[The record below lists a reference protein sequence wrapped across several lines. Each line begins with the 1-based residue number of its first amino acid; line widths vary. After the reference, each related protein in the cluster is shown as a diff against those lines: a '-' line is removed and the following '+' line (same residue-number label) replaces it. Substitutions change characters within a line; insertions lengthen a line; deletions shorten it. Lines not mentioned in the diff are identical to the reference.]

1 METQDAAE
9 DQTSE
14 GRRHGP
20 VAERGRISHHS
31 ATMPARPTTRRS
43 PASRASRSAK
53 SPTSPPLDLREACVV
68 AAHAV
73 IAEEGVEQ
81 LSLRDVAR
89 RLHVSHQAPYKH
101 YPSRDHLLAE
111 VVRRCFVRF
120 AEQLD
125 QRKRFPAPEK
135 DLESLGL
142 EYLRYALAH
151 PLEYRLMFATPWPKG
166 AEHDALERD
175 ARYAFDIL
183 RDAIGKLHGPKAVKS
198 GLADRDALFVWS
210 AMHGLAGVLQSNIMP
225 TLALKP
231 GVVNDAVAHVMCRVS
246 DAMKE
251 S

>member
-1 METQDAAE
+1 MASDEAQLARLRHHACDMPTNRQTKPTGQRGAAP
-9 DQTSE
+9 
-14 GRRHGP
+14 RK
-20 VAERGRISHHS
+20 
-31 ATMPARPTTRRS
+31 
-43 PASRASRSAK
+43 SRASAQ
-53 SPTSPPLDLREACVV
+53 PAAPVDLREACVA

-73 IAEEGVEQ
+73 IAEAGIEQ

-89 RLHVSHQAPYKH
+89 RLGVSHQAPYKH

-120 AEQLD
+120 GEHLD
-125 QRKRFPAPEK
+125 RRQRFEAPER

-142 EYLRYALAH
+142 EYLRFALAH
-151 PLEYRLMFATPWPKG
+151 PLEYRLMFSTPWPQG

-183 RDAIGKLHGPKAVKS
+183 REAIGRLHGPKAVKS
-198 GLADRDALFVWS
+198 GLADRDAMFVWS
-210 AMHGLAGVLQSNIMP
+210 SMHGLAGVLQSNIMP

-231 GVVNDAVAHVMCRVS
+231 GVVEDAVKHIMCRIS
-246 DAMKE
+246 DAMAVSGK